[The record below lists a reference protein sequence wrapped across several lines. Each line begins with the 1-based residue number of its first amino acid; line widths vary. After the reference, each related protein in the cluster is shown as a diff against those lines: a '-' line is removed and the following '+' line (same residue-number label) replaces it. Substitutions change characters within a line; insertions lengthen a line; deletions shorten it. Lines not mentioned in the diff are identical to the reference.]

1 MNLFNLVWLELGQRK
16 SQLLSG
22 MLAIVL
28 GISVIVAIRS
38 VSIVSET
45 AVAINL
51 DNLGANILV
60 LPQGA
65 SIDNYYS
72 ADIDSPTIPEEYVTR
87 IVNSTIPGVDN
98 LMPRLSRRVEIY
110 GTNLV
115 LSGILPKNELAS
127 KPLWQS
133 SGLFGAELEAA
144 CGDNPIN
151 ESHGYEDEKLQRKA
165 IDSLKLTDCLL
176 GASAA
181 RRLKVNEGDVLTIN
195 DFELQVAKVLSETG
209 TVDDDRV
216 FVHLHK
222 AQQVLGIPDQ
232 VSAIEIMGCCNA
244 ISDGLLGK
252 LRNILPDTRITT
264 IGQIVS
270 TQVKTNQ
277 LMSRI
282 SIVMLIIIIIIGGIS
297 IGNYMWANVNER
309 KKEIGIMRMIG
320 FPRTAIY
327 RTLIY
332 KAIIL
337 GISGGVL
344 GFVAGITIAWF
355 IGPLIAG
362 VNINPI
368 PELLGW
374 AVFISVLISIVGSL
388 FPAHLASKFE
398 PFSNMQDT

>member
-38 VSIVSET
+38 ISVVSET

-65 SIDNYYS
+65 SIDNYYT
-72 ADIDSPTIPEEYVTR
+72 ADIDAPTIPEEYVER

-98 LMPRLSRRVEIY
+98 LMPKLSRRIEIS
-110 GTNLV
+110 GINLV
-115 LSGILPKNELAS
+115 LSGIIPKNELAS
-127 KPLWQS
+127 KPIWQTA
-133 SGLFGAELEAA
+133 GLFGSELEAA
-144 CGDNPIN
+144 CGDNPMN
-151 ESHGYEDEKLQRKA
+151 KSYGYEDEKLQRKP
-165 IDSLKLTDCLL
+165 IDSLLQTDCLV
-176 GASAA
+176 GFSAA
-181 RRLKVNEGDVLTIN
+181 NRLQVNEGDILHIKNMDVKVATILT
-195 DFELQVAKVLSETG
+195 ETG

-216 FVHLHK
+216 FVHLHT
-222 AQQVLGIPDQ
+222 AQQMLGISQ
-232 VSAIEIMGCCNA
+232 QISAIEIMGCCNA

-252 LRNILPDTRITT
+252 LRNILPDTRVTT

-270 TQVKTNQ
+270 TQIKTNE
-277 LMSRI
+277 LMRRI
-282 SIVMLIIIIIIGGIS
+282 SLVMLIIIIIIGGIS

-327 RTLIY
+327 KILLY
-332 KAIIL
+332 KAVIL
-337 GISGGVL
+337 GVSGGII
-344 GFVAGITIAWF
+344 GYMAGASIAWF

-368 PELLGW
+368 PSLLIY
-374 AVFISVLISIVGSL
+374 AIIISVLISIIGSL
-388 FPAHLASKFE
+388 IPAYLASKFE
-398 PFSNMQDT
+398 PFSNMQDL

>member
-1 MNLFNLVWLELGQRK
+1 MNLIKLVWLELGQRK

-38 VSIVSET
+38 ISIVSET

-60 LPQGA
+60 LPQSA
-65 SIDNYYS
+65 SIDNYYA
-72 ADIDSPTIPEEYVTR
+72 ADIDAPTIPEEYAQR
-87 IVNSTIPGVDN
+87 ILNSAIAGVDN
-98 LMPRLSRRVEIY
+98 MMPRLSRRIEID
-110 GTNLV
+110 GKSLV

-127 KPLWQS
+127 KPLWQT

-144 CGDNPIN
+144 CGDNPMN

-165 IDSLKLTDCLL
+165 IDSLRLTDCLV
-176 GASAA
+176 GSSAA
-181 RRLKVNEGDVLTIN
+181 KRLKITEGKTI
-195 DFELQVAKVLSETG
+195 DIRSHGLKVAKILSETG
-209 TVDDDRV
+209 TVDDDRI
-216 FVHLHK
+216 FVHLQA
-222 AQQVLGIPDQ
+222 AQDILGTPGQ

-252 LRNILPDTRITT
+252 LRNILPDTQITT

-282 SIVMLIIIIIIGGIS
+282 STVMLIIIVLIGGVS
-297 IGNYMWANVNER
+297 IGNYTWANVNER

-320 FPRTAIY
+320 FPRSAIY
-327 RTLIY
+327 RSLLYKSLIMGVTGG
-332 KAIIL
+332 II
-337 GISGGVL
+337 GY
-344 GFVAGITIAWF
+344 VAGALIAWF
-355 IGPLIAG
+355 IGPLVAG
-362 VNINPI
+362 ININPI
-368 PELLGW
+368 PLLLLW
-374 AVFISVLISIVGSL
+374 ATVISVLISIAGAL
-388 FPAHLASKFE
+388 IPAYLATKFE
-398 PFSNMQDT
+398 PFSNMQDV

>member
-38 VSIVSET
+38 ISVVSET

-65 SIDNYYS
+65 SIDNYYT
-72 ADIDSPTIPEEYVTR
+72 ADIDAPTIPEEYIER

-98 LMPRLSRRVEIY
+98 LMPKLSRRIEIS
-110 GTNLV
+110 GINLV
-115 LSGILPKNELAS
+115 LSGIIPKNELAS
-127 KPLWQS
+127 KPIWQTA
-133 SGLFGAELEAA
+133 GLFGSELEAA
-144 CGDNPIN
+144 CGDNPMN
-151 ESHGYEDEKLQRKA
+151 ESYGYEDEKLQRKPV
-165 IDSLKLTDCLL
+165 DSLLQSDCLV
-176 GASAA
+176 GFSAA
-181 RRLKVNEGDVLTIN
+181 NLLQVKEGDILHIKSMDVKVATILT
-195 DFELQVAKVLSETG
+195 ETG

-216 FVHLHK
+216 FVHLHT
-222 AQQVLGIPDQ
+222 AQKMLGIPQQ

-252 LRNILPDTRITT
+252 LRNILPDTRVTT

-270 TQVKTNQ
+270 TQIKTNE
-277 LMSRI
+277 LMRRI
-282 SIVMLIIIIIIGGIS
+282 SLVMLIIIIIIGGIS

-320 FPRTAIY
+320 FPRMAIY
-327 RTLIY
+327 KTLLY
-332 KAIIL
+332 KAVIL
-337 GISGGVL
+337 GISGGIIGYL
-344 GFVAGITIAWF
+344 AGAAIAWF

-362 VNINPI
+362 VKISPI
-368 PELLGW
+368 PSLLGW
-374 AVFISVLISIVGSL
+374 AVFISVLISIIGTII
-388 FPAHLASKFE
+388 PAHLASKFE
-398 PFSNMQDT
+398 PFSNMQDI